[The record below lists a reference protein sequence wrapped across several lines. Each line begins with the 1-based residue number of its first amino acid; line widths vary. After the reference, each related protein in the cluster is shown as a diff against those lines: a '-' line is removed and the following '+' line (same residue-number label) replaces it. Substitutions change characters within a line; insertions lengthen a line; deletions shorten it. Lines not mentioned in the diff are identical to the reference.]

1 MSAAVK
7 FYTLHLP
14 LLFSVQEEF
23 EAEPGE
29 GIDGR
34 RLTGVGLA
42 IAQRFYDSGCIVDDL
57 VERGWQVRLLEDL
70 DELRLIR
77 RASRDAV
84 EGDVADVL
92 ERHDSLL
99 ISAGDYPDPQPH
111 DLLWETREGH
121 LVAHRHEPGG
131 PQLCVGDEYADVAE

>member
-77 RASRDAV
+77 LASRDAI
-84 EGDVADVL
+84 ERDVADVL
-92 ERHDSLL
+92 EQHDSLL
-99 ISAGDYPDPQPH
+99 ISAGDYPDPQPQ

>member
-1 MSAAVK
+1 MMTTAVK
-7 FYTLHLP
+7 YYTLHLP

-57 VERGWQVRLLEDL
+57 VRRGWQVQLLEDL

-77 RASRDAV
+77 RANRDDV
-84 EGDVADVL
+84 EQDVTEVL

-99 ISAGDYPDPQPH
+99 VSAGDYPEPQNN

-121 LVAHRHEPGG
+121 LIPHRHEFGG
-131 PQLCVGDEYADVAE
+131 PQLSVGDEYRD

>member
-1 MSAAVK
+1 MSTAVK

-14 LLFSVQEEF
+14 LLFSLQEEF
-23 EAEPGE
+23 DAEPGE

-34 RLTGVGLA
+34 RLSGVGLA

-57 VERGWQVRLLEDL
+57 VSHGWQVQLLEDL

-77 RASRDAV
+77 LASRDVV
-84 EGDVADVL
+84 ERDVTELL

-99 ISAGDYPDPQPH
+99 ISAGDYPEPQTN

-121 LVAHRHEPGG
+121 LIPHRHEPGG
-131 PQLCVGDEYADVAE
+131 PQLSVGDEYRE